1 MRKIISIIIISII
14 TILVAILIFL
24 TTAGIKT
31 DNFNSLINEKVNE
44 IDPKIKLKLNEVNF
58 KLNPSNF
65 EFEISTLDP
74 QIAINEK
81 NIDLENIKFD
91 LNISEYIS
99 NKNPISE
106 ISIISKENDI
116 DRFIDFINEYPDT
129 DFRLLL
135 TGFCPESL
143 GNKHEHFSQIDKVKE
158 FGGEFVEIIL
168 TGKDFY
174 EAYDKSVVFCSQKK
188 LNFIHPFNDYKII
201 EGQATLFLEILDQTD
216 EKIDTLIIPIG
227 GGGLISGA
235 INVFKQLSKKTKIIG
250 VQPVGAPT
258 MKKSINQ
265 NKVITLSEIDN
276 FVDGAAVRKVGD
288 LTFDYCKKYLDD
300 IIIIDE
306 DEICKTILDLE
317 KNHNIIAEPAGA
329 MSITALRH
337 VKEEIKGKNVVCI
350 ICGGNNDRRRIP
362 EIQLRSN
369 RWINQ
374 FLK

>member
-1 MRKIISIIIISII
+1 MIELIDIYRIKKAKNAMKDVVKTTSLQKNKIYSDFYSSN
-14 TILVAILIFL
+14 IFL
-24 TTAGIKT
+24 KREDQQKVKSFKIRGAYNKI
-31 DNFNSLINEKVNE
+31 NSLSKDKINKGIVCASAGNHAQGFALTCKLQR
-44 IDPKIKLKLNEVNF
+44 IKGFVFMPRITPKLK
-58 KLNPSNF
+58 
-65 EFEISTLDP
+65 
-74 QIAINEK
+74 
-81 NIDLENIKFD
+81 
-91 LNISEYIS
+91 
-99 NKNPISE
+99 
-106 ISIISKENDI
+106 
-116 DRFIDFINEYPDT
+116 
-129 DFRLLL
+129 
-135 TGFCPESL
+135 
-143 GNKHEHFSQIDKVKE
+143 IDKVKE

-250 VQPVGAPT
+250 VQPAGAPT

-300 IIIIDE
+300 IIVIDE

-329 MSITALRH
+329 MSITALRQ

>member
-1 MRKIISIIIISII
+1 MKDVVKTTSLQKNKIFSDFYSSN
-14 TILVAILIFL
+14 IFL
-24 TTAGIKT
+24 KREDQQKVKSFKIRGAYNKI
-31 DNFNSLINEKVNE
+31 NSLSKDKINKGIVCASAGNHAQGFALTCKLQ
-44 IDPKIKLKLNEVNF
+44 KIKGFVFMPRITPRLK
-58 KLNPSNF
+58 
-65 EFEISTLDP
+65 
-74 QIAINEK
+74 
-81 NIDLENIKFD
+81 
-91 LNISEYIS
+91 
-99 NKNPISE
+99 
-106 ISIISKENDI
+106 
-116 DRFIDFINEYPDT
+116 
-129 DFRLLL
+129 
-135 TGFCPESL
+135 
-143 GNKHEHFSQIDKVKE
+143 IDKVKE

-174 EAYDKSVVFCSQKK
+174 EAYDKSVIFCSQKK

-201 EGQATLFLEILDQTD
+201 EGQATLFLEILNQTD

-250 VQPVGAPT
+250 VQPAGAPT

-329 MSITALRH
+329 MSITALRQ

>member
-1 MRKIISIIIISII
+1 MKDVVKTTSLQKNKIYSDFYSSN
-14 TILVAILIFL
+14 IFL
-24 TTAGIKT
+24 KREDQQKVKSFKIRGAYNKI
-31 DNFNSLINEKVNE
+31 NSLSKDKINKGIVCASAGNHAQGFALTCKLQ
-44 IDPKIKLKLNEVNF
+44 KIKGFVFMPRITPRLK
-58 KLNPSNF
+58 
-65 EFEISTLDP
+65 
-74 QIAINEK
+74 
-81 NIDLENIKFD
+81 
-91 LNISEYIS
+91 
-99 NKNPISE
+99 
-106 ISIISKENDI
+106 
-116 DRFIDFINEYPDT
+116 
-129 DFRLLL
+129 
-135 TGFCPESL
+135 
-143 GNKHEHFSQIDKVKE
+143 IDKVKE

-174 EAYDKSVVFCSQKK
+174 EAYDESVVFCSQKK

-250 VQPVGAPT
+250 VQPAGAPT

-329 MSITALRH
+329 MSITALRQ

>member
-1 MRKIISIIIISII
+1 MIELIDIYRIKKAKNAMKDVVKTTSLQKNKIYSDFYSSN
-14 TILVAILIFL
+14 IFL
-24 TTAGIKT
+24 KREDQQKVKSFKIRGAYNKI
-31 DNFNSLINEKVNE
+31 NSLSKDKINKGIVCASAGNHAQGFALTC
-44 IDPKIKLKLNEVNF
+44 KLQRIKGFVFMPRITPRLK
-58 KLNPSNF
+58 
-65 EFEISTLDP
+65 
-74 QIAINEK
+74 
-81 NIDLENIKFD
+81 
-91 LNISEYIS
+91 
-99 NKNPISE
+99 
-106 ISIISKENDI
+106 
-116 DRFIDFINEYPDT
+116 
-129 DFRLLL
+129 
-135 TGFCPESL
+135 
-143 GNKHEHFSQIDKVKE
+143 IDKVKE

-250 VQPVGAPT
+250 VQPAGAQT

-329 MSITALRH
+329 MSITALRQ

>member
-1 MRKIISIIIISII
+1 MIELIDIYRIKKAKNAMKDVVKTTSLQKNKIYSDFYSSN
-14 TILVAILIFL
+14 IFL
-24 TTAGIKT
+24 KREDQQKVKSFKIRGAYNKI
-31 DNFNSLINEKVNE
+31 NSLSKDKINKGIVCASAGNHAQGFALTC
-44 IDPKIKLKLNEVNF
+44 KLQRIKGFVFMPRITPRLK
-58 KLNPSNF
+58 
-65 EFEISTLDP
+65 
-74 QIAINEK
+74 
-81 NIDLENIKFD
+81 
-91 LNISEYIS
+91 
-99 NKNPISE
+99 
-106 ISIISKENDI
+106 
-116 DRFIDFINEYPDT
+116 
-129 DFRLLL
+129 
-135 TGFCPESL
+135 
-143 GNKHEHFSQIDKVKE
+143 IDKVKE

-168 TGKDFY
+168 TGNDFY

-235 INVFKQLSKKTKIIG
+235 INVFKQLSKETKIIG
-250 VQPVGAPT
+250 VQPAGAPT

-329 MSITALRH
+329 MSITALRQ

-350 ICGGNNDRRRIP
+350 ICGGNNDRRRMP

>member
-1 MRKIISIIIISII
+1 MKDVVKTTSLQKNKIYSDFYSSN
-14 TILVAILIFL
+14 IFL
-24 TTAGIKT
+24 KREDQQKVKSFKIRGAYNKI
-31 DNFNSLINEKVNE
+31 NSLSKDKINKGIVCASAGNHAQGFALTCK
-44 IDPKIKLKLNEVNF
+44 IQKIKGFVFMPRITPRLK
-58 KLNPSNF
+58 
-65 EFEISTLDP
+65 
-74 QIAINEK
+74 
-81 NIDLENIKFD
+81 
-91 LNISEYIS
+91 
-99 NKNPISE
+99 
-106 ISIISKENDI
+106 
-116 DRFIDFINEYPDT
+116 
-129 DFRLLL
+129 
-135 TGFCPESL
+135 
-143 GNKHEHFSQIDKVKE
+143 IDKVKE

-250 VQPVGAPT
+250 VQPAGAPT

-288 LTFDYCKKYLDD
+288 LTFNYCKKYLDD

-329 MSITALRH
+329 MSITALRQ

>member
-1 MRKIISIIIISII
+1 MKDVVKTTSLQKNKIYSDFYSSN
-14 TILVAILIFL
+14 IFL
-24 TTAGIKT
+24 KREDQQKVKSFKIRGAYNKI
-31 DNFNSLINEKVNE
+31 NSLSKDKINKGIVCASAGNHAQGFALTC
-44 IDPKIKLKLNEVNF
+44 KLQRIKGFVFMPRITPRLK
-58 KLNPSNF
+58 
-65 EFEISTLDP
+65 
-74 QIAINEK
+74 
-81 NIDLENIKFD
+81 
-91 LNISEYIS
+91 
-99 NKNPISE
+99 
-106 ISIISKENDI
+106 
-116 DRFIDFINEYPDT
+116 
-129 DFRLLL
+129 
-135 TGFCPESL
+135 
-143 GNKHEHFSQIDKVKE
+143 IDKVKE

-250 VQPVGAPT
+250 VQPAGAPT

-329 MSITALRH
+329 MSITALRQ

-350 ICGGNNDRRRIP
+350 ICGGNNDKRRIP

>member
-1 MRKIISIIIISII
+1 MIELIDIYRIKKAKNAMKDVVKTTSLQKNKIYSDFYSSN
-14 TILVAILIFL
+14 IFL
-24 TTAGIKT
+24 KREDQQKVKSFKIRGAYNKI
-31 DNFNSLINEKVNE
+31 NSLSKDKINKGIVCASAGNHAQGFALTC
-44 IDPKIKLKLNEVNF
+44 KLQRIKGFVFMPRITPRLK
-58 KLNPSNF
+58 
-65 EFEISTLDP
+65 
-74 QIAINEK
+74 
-81 NIDLENIKFD
+81 
-91 LNISEYIS
+91 
-99 NKNPISE
+99 
-106 ISIISKENDI
+106 
-116 DRFIDFINEYPDT
+116 
-129 DFRLLL
+129 
-135 TGFCPESL
+135 
-143 GNKHEHFSQIDKVKE
+143 IDKVKE

-329 MSITALRH
+329 MSITALRQ

>member
-1 MRKIISIIIISII
+1 MKDVVKTTSLQKNKIYSDFYSSN
-14 TILVAILIFL
+14 IFL
-24 TTAGIKT
+24 KREDQQKVKSFKIRGAYNKI
-31 DNFNSLINEKVNE
+31 NSLSKDKINKGIVCASAGNHAQGFALTCKLQ
-44 IDPKIKLKLNEVNF
+44 KIKGFVFMPRITPRLK
-58 KLNPSNF
+58 
-65 EFEISTLDP
+65 
-74 QIAINEK
+74 
-81 NIDLENIKFD
+81 
-91 LNISEYIS
+91 
-99 NKNPISE
+99 
-106 ISIISKENDI
+106 
-116 DRFIDFINEYPDT
+116 
-129 DFRLLL
+129 
-135 TGFCPESL
+135 
-143 GNKHEHFSQIDKVKE
+143 IDKVKE

-168 TGKDFY
+168 TGNDFY

-250 VQPVGAPT
+250 VQPAGAPT

-329 MSITALRH
+329 MSITALRQ

>member
-1 MRKIISIIIISII
+1 MKDVVKTTSLQKNKIYSDFYSSN
-14 TILVAILIFL
+14 IFL
-24 TTAGIKT
+24 KREDQQKVKSFKIRGAYNKI
-31 DNFNSLINEKVNE
+31 NSLSKDKINKGIVCASAGNHAQGFALTCKLQR
-44 IDPKIKLKLNEVNF
+44 IKGFVFMPKITPRLK
-58 KLNPSNF
+58 
-65 EFEISTLDP
+65 
-74 QIAINEK
+74 
-81 NIDLENIKFD
+81 
-91 LNISEYIS
+91 
-99 NKNPISE
+99 
-106 ISIISKENDI
+106 
-116 DRFIDFINEYPDT
+116 
-129 DFRLLL
+129 
-135 TGFCPESL
+135 
-143 GNKHEHFSQIDKVKE
+143 IDKVKE

-168 TGKDFY
+168 TGNDFY

-250 VQPVGAPT
+250 VQPAGAPT

-329 MSITALRH
+329 MSITALRQ

>member
-1 MRKIISIIIISII
+1 MKDVVKTTSLQKNKIYSDFYSSN
-14 TILVAILIFL
+14 IFL
-24 TTAGIKT
+24 KREDQQKVKSFKIRGAYNKI
-31 DNFNSLINEKVNE
+31 NSLSKDKINKGIVCASAGNHAQGFALTC
-44 IDPKIKLKLNEVNF
+44 KLQRIKGFVFMPRITPRLK
-58 KLNPSNF
+58 
-65 EFEISTLDP
+65 
-74 QIAINEK
+74 
-81 NIDLENIKFD
+81 
-91 LNISEYIS
+91 
-99 NKNPISE
+99 
-106 ISIISKENDI
+106 
-116 DRFIDFINEYPDT
+116 
-129 DFRLLL
+129 
-135 TGFCPESL
+135 
-143 GNKHEHFSQIDKVKE
+143 IDKVKE

-329 MSITALRH
+329 MSITALRQ